1 MNYAIFG
8 NINIFDCSIKYVK
21 ENFQETITKLL
32 KIGLIIKEN
41 KNLMKILK
49 FNKIYIFSIFLILK
63 ISFCFFDN

>member
-8 NINIFDCSIKYVK
+8 NINIFNCSIKYVK

-41 KNLMKILK
+41 KNLM
-49 FNKIYIFSIFLILK
+49 
-63 ISFCFFDN
+63 